1 MNKLAPLL
9 LLALAGCSQMTG
21 SGADYGRDE
30 AIAGA
35 GFRAEA
41 FEVYAKLNPVCPY
54 TADANQL
61 ARYAEPAER
70 FQKLRDWVADT
81 PFTVDLAI
89 VEGRFQHFWSVNTA
103 ECGPTDTEEGM
114 AAFNAEL
121 EDLNRRLSVLEKMAG
136 MI

>member
-1 MNKLAPLL
+1 MKPLAPLFL
-9 LLALAGCSQMTG
+9 FALAGCSQLSG
-21 SGADYGRDE
+21 SGPDYGRDE

-35 GFRAEA
+35 AFRAEA
-41 FEVYAKLNPVCPY
+41 FETYAKLNPVCPY
-54 TADANQL
+54 TANTDQL

-81 PFTVDLAI
+81 PFAVDLAI
-89 VEGRFQHFWSVNTA
+89 VEGRFNHFWSVNTA
-103 ECGPTDTEEGM
+103 ECGPTDNEESM

-121 EDLNRRLSVLEKMAG
+121 EDLNRRLAALEKMAG